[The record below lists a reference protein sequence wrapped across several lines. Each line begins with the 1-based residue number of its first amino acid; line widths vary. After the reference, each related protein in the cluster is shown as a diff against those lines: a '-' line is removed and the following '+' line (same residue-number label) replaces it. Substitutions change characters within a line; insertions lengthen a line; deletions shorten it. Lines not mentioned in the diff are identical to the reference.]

1 MLIEITFCE
10 GAFRLRNVAIVGV
23 GHSRFGSRFDVRI
36 DELAW
41 EAVSEALDDAGLEAK
56 DMEFMVVG
64 CAGGWNAE
72 SLPAVICSEYCGTL
86 PKGSMRVE
94 AACATSSAAVTVA
107 HNFVASGYVDLA
119 LVVGVEKMYESQTAV
134 QIELIGRAGN
144 YFWEFENFGMT
155 FPGYYAL
162 HATGYMWKHGLKEE
176 DLAEIAVK
184 NHHYASMN
192 PKAQFRKEIDVDTV
206 MQSRYIAW
214 PLKLF
219 DCCPLTDGS
228 AALVLAS
235 EEMAKK
241 LTDTPVWITGI
252 GASTGTGNLSKRDMF
267 LELEY
272 SGLESAVEAA
282 KQAYKRSGVDYEN
295 SAKNF
300 DVACVH
306 DCFTIAELMA
316 YEDLGFCRRG
326 EGIELLREKQ
336 TYNGGLIPVNID
348 GGLKAKG
355 HPIGATGSSMIY
367 SLTKQLRQEYGKLA
381 SKEAQADIT
390 KGRALAHN
398 IGGTGHYAYVTTLSL
413 EKPHR

>member
-1 MLIEITFCE
+1 VFE
-10 GAFRLRNVAIVGV
+10 LRDVAIVGV
-23 GHSRFGSRFDVRI
+23 GQSRFGNRCDVRI

-41 EAVSEALDDAGLEAK
+41 EAVSDALKDANLSAK
-56 DMEFMVVG
+56 DMEFLVVG
-64 CAGGWNAE
+64 CAGGWSAE
-72 SLPAVICSEYCGTL
+72 ALPAAICSEYCGTL

-94 AACATSSAAVTVA
+94 AACATSSAAVA
-107 HNFVASGYVDLA
+107 AAYNFVASEYVDLA
-119 LVVGVEKMYESQTAV
+119 LVLGVEKMYESPTPV

-162 HATGYMWKHGLKEE
+162 HATGYMWKYGLREE

-184 NHHYASMN
+184 NHYYATMN
-192 PKAQFRKEIDVDTV
+192 PKAQFRQKITVDNV

-214 PLKLF
+214 PLKLL

-228 AALVLAS
+228 AAMILAG
-235 EEMAKK
+235 ENIAKK
-241 LTDTPVWITGI
+241 ITDTPVWIGGI
-252 GASTGTGNLSKRDMF
+252 GISTGTINLSKRDMF
-267 LELEY
+267 SNLEY
-272 SGLESAVEAA
+272 SGLESAAEAA
-282 KQAYKRSGVDYEN
+282 KQAYKRTGIDYN
-295 SAKNF
+295 DAAKYF

-316 YEDLGFCRRG
+316 YEDLGFCKRG
-326 EGIELLREKQ
+326 EGSKLIKEKQ
-336 TYNGGLIPVNID
+336 TYNGGFIPVNID

-355 HPIGATGSSMIY
+355 HPIGATGCSMMY
-367 SLTKQLRQEYGKLA
+367 SLTKQLRQEYGKYA
-381 SKEAQADIT
+381 SPEAQAPIK

-413 EKPHR
+413 EKPHL

>member
-1 MLIEITFCE
+1 VSK
-10 GAFRLRNVAIVGV
+10 LRNVAIVGV
-23 GHSRFGSRFDVRI
+23 GQSKFGNRYDVRI

-41 EAVSEALDDAGLEAK
+41 EAASEALKDANASAK
-56 DMEFMVVG
+56 DMEFLVVG
-64 CAGGWNAE
+64 CVGGWSAE
-72 SLPAVICSEYCGTL
+72 SLPAVLCSEYCGTL
-86 PKGSMRVE
+86 PKGSMKVE
-94 AACATSSAAVTVA
+94 AACATSSAAVATA
-107 HNFVASGYVDLA
+107 YNFVASGYVDVALA
-119 LVVGVEKMYESQTAV
+119 LGVEKMYESPTPV
-134 QIELIGRAGN
+134 QVEFIGRAGN

-162 HATGYMWKHGLKEE
+162 HATGHMWKYGLKEE

-184 NHHYASMN
+184 SHHYASMN
-192 PKAQFRKEIDVDTV
+192 PKAQLRTPITVDTV

-228 AALVLAS
+228 AAVILAS
-235 EEMAKK
+235 ENIAKK
-241 LTDTPVWITGI
+241 ITDTPVWINGI
-252 GASTGTGNLSKRDMF
+252 GISTGTANLSKRDMF
-267 LELEY
+267 MKLEY

-282 KQAYKRSGVDYEN
+282 KQAYKRSGIDYN
-295 SAKNF
+295 NAAKYF

-316 YEDLGFCRRG
+316 YEDLGFCGRG
-326 EGIELLREKQ
+326 EGLKLVREKQ

-355 HPIGATGSSMIY
+355 HPVGATGCSMMY
-367 SLTKQLRQEYGKLA
+367 SLTKQLRQEYGKYA
-381 SKEAQADIT
+381 SPQAQATIK

-398 IGGTGHYAYVTTLSL
+398 IGGTGHYAYVTILSL
-413 EKPHR
+413 EKPRM

>member
-1 MLIEITFCE
+1 
-10 GAFRLRNVAIVGV
+10 LRDVAIVGV
-23 GHSRFGSRFDVRI
+23 GHSLFGNRYDVRL

-41 EAVSEALDDAGLEAK
+41 EAVSEALKDANLTTK
-56 DMEFMVVG
+56 DIELLIVG
-64 CAGGWNAE
+64 CAGGWSAE
-72 SLPAVICSEYCGTL
+72 ALPAVVCSEYCGTL

-94 AACATSSAAVTVA
+94 AACATGSAALATA
-107 HNFVASGYVDLA
+107 YNFVASGYVDIAIA
-119 LVVGVEKMYESQTAV
+119 LGVEKMYESPTPV

-144 YFWEFENFGMT
+144 YFWEFENFGLT

-184 NHHYASMN
+184 NHYYASLN
-192 PKAQFRKEIDVDTV
+192 PKAQFKKQIDVETI

-228 AALVLAS
+228 AAIILAS
-235 EEMAKK
+235 EDTAKK
-241 LTDTPVWITGI
+241 ITDTPVWISGI
-252 GASTGTGNLSKRDMF
+252 GLSTGTANLSSRDMF
-267 LELEY
+267 LPLEY
-272 SGLESAVEAA
+272 SGLETAVEAA
-282 KQAYKRSGVDYEN
+282 KQAYKRVGIEYDQASKY
-295 SAKNF
+295 F

-316 YEDLGFCRRG
+316 YEDLGFCKRG
-326 EGIELLREKQ
+326 EGVKLVREKQ

-355 HPIGATGSSMIY
+355 HPIGATGGSMIY
-367 SLTKQLRQEYGKLA
+367 SLTKQLRQEYGKYA
-381 SKEAQADIT
+381 DPKAQADI
-390 KGRALAHN
+390 KNGRAIAHN
-398 IGGTGHYAYVTTLSL
+398 IGGTGHYAYVTILSL
-413 EKPHR
+413 EKPHV

>member
-1 MLIEITFCE
+1 
-10 GAFRLRNVAIVGV
+10 LRNVAIVGV
-23 GHSRFGSRFDVRI
+23 GHSKFGNRYGVRI

-41 EAVSEALDDAGLEAK
+41 EAVREALDDAGLEAK

-64 CAGGWNAE
+64 CTGGWSAE

-94 AACATSSAAVTVA
+94 AACATSSAAVAVA
-107 HNFVASGYVDLA
+107 YNFVASGYVDLA
-119 LVVGVEKMYESQTAV
+119 LVLGVEKMYESPTPV

-184 NHHYASMN
+184 NHYYASMN
-192 PKAQFRKEIDVDTV
+192 PKAQFRKEIAVDTV

-228 AALVLAS
+228 AAVILAS
-235 EEMAKK
+235 EKIARK
-241 LTDTPVWITGI
+241 LTDTPVWIAGI

-267 LELEY
+267 LKLEY

-282 KQAYKRSGVDYEN
+282 KEAYKRSGIEYKN
-295 SAKNF
+295 SAKHL

-316 YEDLGFCRRG
+316 YEDLGFCGRG
-326 EGIELLREKQ
+326 EGLELIKEKQ
-336 TYNGGLIPVNID
+336 TYNGGLIPINID

-355 HPIGATGSSMIY
+355 HPIGATGSSMMY
-367 SLTKQLRQEYGKLA
+367 SLTKQLRQEYAKLA
-381 SKEAQADIT
+381 DKKAQADIT
-390 KGRALAHN
+390 KGKALAHN
-398 IGGTGHYAYVTTLSL
+398 IGGTGHYAYVTVLSL
-413 EKPHR
+413 DKPHK

>member
-1 MLIEITFCE
+1 M
-10 GAFRLRNVAIVGV
+10 RDVAIVGV
-23 GHSRFGSRFDVRI
+23 GHSLFGNRYDVRL

-41 EAVSEALDDAGLEAK
+41 EAVSEALKDANLTTK
-56 DMEFMVVG
+56 DIELLIVG
-64 CAGGWNAE
+64 CAGGWSAE
-72 SLPAVICSEYCGTL
+72 ALPAVVCSEYCGTL

-94 AACATSSAAVTVA
+94 AACATGSAALATA
-107 HNFVASGYVDLA
+107 YNFVASGYVDIAIA
-119 LVVGVEKMYESQTAV
+119 LGVEKMYESPTPV

-144 YFWEFENFGMT
+144 YFWEFENFGLT

-184 NHHYASMN
+184 NHYYASLN
-192 PKAQFRKEIDVDTV
+192 PKAQFKKQIDVETI

-228 AALVLAS
+228 AAIILAS
-235 EEMAKK
+235 EDTAKK
-241 LTDTPVWITGI
+241 ITDTPVWISGI
-252 GASTGTGNLSKRDMF
+252 GLSTGTANLSSRDMF
-267 LELEY
+267 LPLEY
-272 SGLESAVEAA
+272 SGLETAVEAA
-282 KQAYKRSGVDYEN
+282 KQAYKRVGIEYDQASKY
-295 SAKNF
+295 F

-316 YEDLGFCRRG
+316 YEDLGFCKRG
-326 EGIELLREKQ
+326 EGVKLVREKQ

-355 HPIGATGSSMIY
+355 HPIGATGGSMIY
-367 SLTKQLRQEYGKLA
+367 SLTKQLRQEYGKYA
-381 SKEAQADIT
+381 DPKAQADI
-390 KGRALAHN
+390 KNGRAIAHN
-398 IGGTGHYAYVTTLSL
+398 IGGTGHYAYVTILSL
-413 EKPHR
+413 EKPHV

>member
-1 MLIEITFCE
+1 MSE
-10 GAFRLRNVAIVGV
+10 LRDVAIVGA
-23 GHSRFGSRFDVRI
+23 GHSKFGNRFDMRL

-41 EAVSEALDDAGLEAK
+41 ESVREALKDANLQAK
-56 DMEFMVVG
+56 DMDFFVVG
-64 CAGGWNAE
+64 SAGGWSAE
-72 SLPAVICSEYCGTL
+72 SLPAAICSEYCGTL

-94 AACATSSAAVTVA
+94 AACATGSAALAVGY
-107 HNFVASGYVDLA
+107 NFIASGHSDIV
-119 LVVGVEKMYESQTAV
+119 LVLGVEKMFESPTPV

-155 FPGYYAL
+155 FPGYYAM
-162 HATGYMWKHGLKEE
+162 HATGYMWKYGLKEE

-184 NHHYASMN
+184 SHYYASMN
-192 PKAQFRKEIDVDTV
+192 PKAQFRQKITVDAA
-206 MQSRYIAW
+206 MKSRYVAW

-228 AALVLAS
+228 AALILAS
-235 EEMAKK
+235 EDVAKK
-241 LTDTPVWITGI
+241 ITDTPVWISGI
-252 GASTGTGNLSKRDMF
+252 GVSTGTINLSKRDMF
-267 LELEY
+267 SKLEY
-272 SGLESAVEAA
+272 SGLESATEAA
-282 KQAYKRSGVDYEN
+282 KQAYKRTGVDYD
-295 SAKNF
+295 SAAKQF

-316 YEDLGFCRRG
+316 YEDLGLCKRG
-326 EGIELLREKQ
+326 EAPKLVREKQ

-355 HPIGATGSSMIY
+355 HPIGATGCSMFY
-367 SLTKQLRQEYGKLA
+367 SLTKQLRQEYGKCA
-381 SKEAQADIT
+381 SPEAQATIK

-413 EKPHR
+413 EKPHT

>member
-1 MLIEITFCE
+1 MNLK
-10 GAFRLRNVAIVGV
+10 NVGIVGV
-23 GHSRFGSRFDVRI
+23 GHSTFGNRYDVRI

-41 EAVSEALDDAGLEAK
+41 EAASEALKDAGLEAK
-56 DMEFMVVG
+56 DLDFLVVG
-64 CAGGWNAE
+64 CAGGWSAE

-94 AACATSSAAVTVA
+94 AACATSSAAATVA
-107 HNFVASGYVDLA
+107 YNLVASGYANLA
-119 LVVGVEKMYESQTAV
+119 LIIGVEKMYESPGPV

-162 HATGYMWKHGLKEE
+162 HATGYMWKHGMKEE

-184 NHHYASMN
+184 NHHYACMN
-192 PKAQFRKEIDVDTV
+192 PKAQFRKEISVDTV
-206 MQSRYIAW
+206 MGSRYIAW

-228 AALVLAS
+228 AALILAN
-235 EEMAKK
+235 EDIAKK
-241 LTDTPVWITGI
+241 TSETPVWISSI
-252 GASTGTGNLSKRDMF
+252 GASTGTGNLSRRDMF
-267 LELEY
+267 SKLEY

-282 KQAYKRSGVDYEN
+282 RQAYKRAGIDYQD
-295 SAKNF
+295 AAQQF

-306 DCFTIAELMA
+306 DCFTVAELMA

-326 EGIELLREKQ
+326 EAVNLVREKQ
-336 TYNGGLIPVNID
+336 TYNGGLIPINID

-355 HPIGATGSSMIY
+355 HPIGATGCSMIY

-381 SKEAQADIT
+381 GKEAQATIN

-398 IGGTGHYAYVTTLSL
+398 IGGTGHYAYVTILDL
-413 EKPHR
+413 EKPHY

>member
-1 MLIEITFCE
+1 M
-10 GAFRLRNVAIVGV
+10 RDVAIVGV
-23 GHSRFGSRFDVRI
+23 GHSKFSNRFDVRI

-41 EAVSEALDDAGLEAK
+41 ESAK
-56 DMEFMVVG
+56 DALKDANLSAKDLEFLIVG
-64 CAGGWNAE
+64 CTGGWSAE
-72 SLPAVICSEYCGTL
+72 SLPAVICSEYCGML

-94 AACATSSAAVTVA
+94 AACATSSAAVAVA
-107 HNFVASGYVDLA
+107 YNFIASGYVDLM
-119 LVVGVEKMYESQTAV
+119 LVVGVEKMFESPNPV

-144 YFWEFENFGMT
+144 YFWEFENFGLT

-162 HATGYMWKHGLKEE
+162 HATSYMWKHGLKEE

-192 PKAQFRKEIDVDTV
+192 PKAQFRKEITADLA
-206 MQSRYIAW
+206 MQSRYVAW

-228 AALVLAS
+228 ASLILAS
-235 EEMAKK
+235 ESIAKK
-241 LTDTPVWITGI
+241 ITDTPIWISAI

-267 LELEY
+267 TKLEY
-272 SGLESAVEAA
+272 SGLESAVEAGQ
-282 KQAYKRSGVDYEN
+282 QAYKRAGIDPKN
-295 SAKNF
+295 TAKHF
-300 DVACVH
+300 DVASVH

-326 EGIELLREKQ
+326 EGVKLIREKQ

-355 HPIGATGSSMIY
+355 HPIGATGCSMMY

-381 SKEAQADIT
+381 GKAAQATI
-390 KGRALAHN
+390 KNGRALAHN
-398 IGGTGHYAYVTTLSL
+398 IGGTGHYAYVTILSL
-413 EKPHR
+413 EKPHT